1 MIFKQDLC
9 NAPILLEEALDS
21 FDESPEI
28 QQEAINFLV
37 GDALVDDNKEEK
49 QRQQKAATGV
59 PSTANP
65 FSVMSNVIKASSEP
79 PPDLQ
84 KRVVLANNRPVVVVV
99 KQPEEE
105 TVAHLARSANLI
117 AMSHSHV
124 KSEEDV
130 AILVEEEM

>member
-1 MIFKQDLC
+1 
-9 NAPILLEEALDS
+9 
-21 FDESPEI
+21 
-28 QQEAINFLV
+28 
-37 GDALVDDNKEEK
+37 
-49 QRQQKAATGV
+49 
-59 PSTANP
+59 
-65 FSVMSNVIKASSEP
+65 MSNVMKANSEP
-79 PPDLQ
+79 DVQ

>member
-1 MIFKQDLC
+1 MIFKQDLF
-9 NAPILLEEALDS
+9 NATFCWKKHWIVSTNLQKSSRGPSISWWAMFSSTTTRKRNGDSKKPLLA
-21 FDESPEI
+21 
-28 QQEAINFLV
+28 
-37 GDALVDDNKEEK
+37 
-49 QRQQKAATGV
+49 
-59 PSTANP
+59 STANH
-65 FSVMSNVIKASSEP
+65 FSVMSNVMKANSEP
-79 PPDLQ
+79 DVQ

>member
-49 QRQQKAATGV
+49 QRQQKAATCV

-79 PPDLQ
+79 PPDVQ